1 MMAAAALGCSVVASA
16 FVARDVEVP
25 AGAPGI
31 TLAGTLTL
39 PDGETKLRGAVVLA
53 TGSGQQDRDETLM
66 GHKPFKVI
74 AETLSDAG
82 YAVLRMDDRGVGGS
96 GGDAA
101 SCTTGDFVGD
111 ILSGVSYVRTLYPDV
126 PVGVLGHSEGGQI
139 AVRAAVAEP
148 KTAFIVTLGCP
159 ALKGDSLILSQMKAL
174 NLAMTGSETMFNR
187 ARPLQRDLLDI
198 AMGPGLASVKQGAM
212 AVRYGKDFP
221 EQMAMPELREAVT
234 KQLAAMTS
242 PWYVAFLRYDPAAD
256 IAAVSVPWLALN
268 GGRDLQVTP
277 ENLELIGKLNAGAD
291 TVLLE
296 RHNHLM
302 QVCSSGL
309 PDEYERISEDI
320 DPEVV
325 TKIVKWLDDVCK

>member
-1 MMAAAALGCSVVASA
+1 MIAAAALGCSVAASA

-25 AGAPGI
+25 AGDPGI

-39 PDGETKLRGAVVLA
+39 PDGGARPRGAVVLA

-101 SCTTGDFVGD
+101 RCTTGDFVGD
-111 ILSGVSYVRTLYPDV
+111 ILSGASYVRALYPDV

-174 NLAMTGSETMFNR
+174 NLVMTGSEAMFNR

-198 AMGPGLASVKQGAM
+198 AMGPGLAAVKQGAM

-234 KQLAAMTS
+234 RQLAAMTS

-268 GGRDLQVTP
+268 GDRDLQVTP

-296 RHNHLM
+296 RRNHLM

-309 PDEYERISEDI
+309 PDEYERIAEDI

-325 TKIVKWLDDVCK
+325 TKIVKWLDGVCK